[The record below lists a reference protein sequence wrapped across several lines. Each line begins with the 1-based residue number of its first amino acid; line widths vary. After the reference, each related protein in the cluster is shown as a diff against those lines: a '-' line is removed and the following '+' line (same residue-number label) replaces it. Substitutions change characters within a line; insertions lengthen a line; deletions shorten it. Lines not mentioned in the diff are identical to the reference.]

1 MKVKE
6 LIEKL
11 EQFDGELEV
20 KTKAR
25 YSEDVRPLTS
35 VGRKYET
42 LDSSYIYVGQKDLY
56 TIANININHN
66 NWR

>member
-42 LDSSYIYVGQKDLY
+42 LDSSYIYVG
-56 TIANININHN
+56 
-66 NWR
+66 

>member
-11 EQFDGELEV
+11 ERFDGELEV

-25 YSEDVRPLTS
+25 YSEDIRPLS
-35 VGRKYET
+35 IVRKEYER
-42 LDSSYIYVGQKDLY
+42 LDYVYIYLG
-56 TIANININHN
+56 
-66 NWR
+66 